1 MTIELN
7 TKLLEKETININQ
20 LVFLSLVLNK
30 NQKYNQDVH
39 NLISKIDDVEIQ
51 GLVSKELI
59 TSIERGNTITYKPTE
74 KLLRDIT
81 NSDESWFDKFY
92 KLYPIYVVRPDGTK
106 GFLRG
111 NINKCRAQYN
121 SIVGN
126 SEDTANRIYDALKFQ
141 IDRYT
146 NTGKLGYFKTMWNW
160 ITKHEWE
167 AIEDEMEDT
176 FKPVTMYGTDLV

>member
-1 MTIELN
+1 MIVELN
-7 TKLLEKETININQ
+7 TKLLEKEDININQ

-30 NQKYNQDVH
+30 NQKYNQDVR

-51 GLVSKELI
+51 ELVSKKLI
-59 TSIERGNTITYKPTE
+59 TSIERGNTITYKITD
-74 KLLRDIT
+74 KLKQDIIG
-81 NSDESWFDKFY
+81 DDDSWFDKFY
-92 KLYPIYVVRPDGTK
+92 NLYPIYVLRPDGTK

-111 NINKCRAQYN
+111 NINKCRSQYN

-141 IDRYT
+141 IEHYT
-146 NTGKLGYFKTMWNW
+146 NTGKLSYFKTMWNW

-167 AIEDEMEDT
+167 AIEDEMNYEST
-176 FKPVTMYGTDLV
+176 PTNTYGTELV